1 MPDEIVT
8 VVPEPTPEYKRVLL
22 MTNLAIDALGSVPE
36 TTTGE
41 VYCAAFTVTQQ
52 CLRQA
57 VEKGADLQPLRDI
70 IQGFWELI
78 PKETVN

>member
-1 MPDEIVT
+1 MPDEIAT
-8 VVPEPTPEYKRVLL
+8 VVTEQTPAYKRVLL
-22 MTNLAIDALGSVPE
+22 MVDRAIDALGTVTE
-36 TTTGE
+36 ATTGE
-41 VYCAAFTVTQQ
+41 VYCAAFTVAQQ
-52 CLRQA
+52 CFRQA